1 MCCLETIKQST
12 VSVYNISLKVL
23 LPTVPNFT
31 KNDVND
37 LLNQHY
43 TEFC

>member
-1 MCCLETIKQST
+1 MCCLETIKQRT
-12 VSVYNISLKVL
+12 VSVYISLKVL

-31 KNDVND
+31 KNAVND